1 MIAFNNIARIVAL
14 SVVLAG
20 ALGSAA
26 PIDGPNDD
34 DYGSG
39 LGGPLAA
46 RTFGSVNHVVER
58 AEQDKKTAEF
68 FSLLDLGLTSRDEG
82 YPEDLRAFHER
93 AEEEAEFIGKLVG
106 FAAKKVLPKV
116 LKYAAKHAVKSIA
129 KAAKPI
135 LADIASGAVE
145 YVQLQRNP
153 ARELI

>member
-1 MIAFNNIARIVAL
+1 
-14 SVVLAG
+14 
-20 ALGSAA
+20 
-26 PIDGPNDD
+26 
-34 DYGSG
+34 
-39 LGGPLAA
+39 LAA

-58 AEQDKKTAEF
+58 AEQDKNTAEF
-68 FSLLDLGLTSRDEG
+68 FSLLDLGLTLRDEG
-82 YPEDLRAFHER
+82 YPEDLRAFHGR

-116 LKYAAKHAVKSIA
+116 LKYVAKHAVKSIA